1 MMNIFKNRPFS
12 INGLLA
18 VPILFFTIIMGSYF
32 PKIAPDEGFK
42 SFILAFE
49 FAQTP
54 EETNSL
60 FENLSE
66 ETIKNINTG
75 IYIDYG
81 FMVVYSL
88 FLMLFFIKSTQISN
102 VKWLLGGIPLT
113 IVIFLGD
120 FFENIFLLKI
130 THIYSSGLNKT
141 MLESILQDLNII
153 TWIKWEGLAIA
164 FLMISIY
171 LFKGK
176 WLSKIGAI
184 FCILPFLLSFI
195 ALNNSP
201 FVLSLF
207 TLSIFVGFG
216 VLIFYSFLFRKPIV

>member
-1 MMNIFKNRPFS
+1 MTFFKNRPYS
-12 INGLLA
+12 KIGLLA
-18 VPILFFTIIMGSYF
+18 IPILFFTIFMGTYF
-32 PKIAPDEGFK
+32 PKVAQEGFK

-54 EETNSL
+54 AETNSL
-60 FENLSE
+60 FMNLSD
-66 ETIKNINTG
+66 ETIKNINSG

-88 FLMLFFIKSTQISN
+88 FLVLFFIKSAQISN
-102 VKWLLGGIPLT
+102 AKWLLGGIPLT
-113 IVIFLGD
+113 VVIFFGD

-141 MLESILQDLNII
+141 MLESILQDLHII

-184 FCILPFLLSFI
+184 ICIFPFVLSFI

-201 FVLSLF
+201 FILSIF
-207 TLSIFVGFG
+207 TLSITVGFG
-216 VLIFYSFLFRKPIV
+216 VLIFYSFLFHISIDKK

>member
-1 MMNIFKNRPFS
+1 MMNFFKNRPYS

-18 VPILFFTIIMGSYF
+18 VPILFFTIFMGTYF
-32 PKIAPDEGFK
+32 PKIAPEGFK

-54 EETNSL
+54 AETNSL
-60 FENLSE
+60 FMNLSE

-88 FLMLFFIKSTQISN
+88 FLILFFFKSSQISN
-102 VKWLLGGIPLT
+102 AKWLLGGIPLT
-113 IVIFLGD
+113 IVIFFGD

-130 THIYSSGLNKT
+130 THFYSSGLINT
-141 MLESILQDLNII
+141 EIESVLQDLHII

-164 FLMISIY
+164 FLMISFY

-176 WLSKIGAI
+176 WLSKIGAA
-184 FCILPFLLSFI
+184 FCILPFVLSFI

-201 FVLSLF
+201 FILSLF
-207 TLSIFVGFG
+207 TLSVSIGFG
-216 VLIFYSFLFRKPIV
+216 VLIFYSFLFQKSIV